1 MNKNFENKIIKI
13 EKLLSH
19 WSYRYLTP
27 YGKVTII
34 KSLALSKLSHVAL
47 VIPNPTKIMFK
58 KIETIFYKF
67 LWNGKSEKV
76 CRADTKLPEK
86 LGGLGMPDIEQFWLS
101 FKFSWLRRLLMT
113 DAFWHTIL
121 LHQISKIQGQNLAPS
136 QLLEFGPC
144 LLGKIG
150 KSLKNIFW
158 NQVLQST
165 IKIYEGAAF
174 CNPELILQNSFFYNP
189 LILRNKKTVRYE
201 DFPELK
207 NRISTIANFF
217 HPGTNVL
224 MSFGAFKDSFGVE
237 IDEVKYIDIR
247 YIIKLAFQKLR
258 LSESRLSKVFYPSIP
273 TLINIALSTKK
284 GCGAYYKILSRKRC
298 VENKIAIRD
307 EKWHIELQSVYSLIY
322 WEKIRALNA
331 TIDID
336 NPCKWLQYQII
347 RNSLQTN
354 YIVSHFIRNKS
365 PLCQY
370 CTLSN
375 EKISHLYWFCSYV
388 KNFLTNAFQYITN
401 TGLIYAPTKLE
412 FLFGVTNETFD
423 HPINY
428 LSLLIKKYIWKI
440 KFKNAILNI
449 VGLKNHLKLYLRDL
463 KNIYE
468 KKEKASKFI
477 AWIPLYSDLCQVDQ
491 NAEHDVQAQTAPVR
505 AVLVHAAAPQHQD
518 PRVPPA

>member
-1 MNKNFENKIIKI
+1 
-13 EKLLSH
+13 
-19 WSYRYLTP
+19 
-27 YGKVTII
+27 
-34 KSLALSKLSHVAL
+34 
-47 VIPNPTKIMFK
+47 
-58 KIETIFYKF
+58 
-67 LWNGKSEKV
+67 
-76 CRADTKLPEK
+76 
-86 LGGLGMPDIEQFWLS
+86 
-101 FKFSWLRRLLMT
+101 
-113 DAFWHTIL
+113 
-121 LHQISKIQGQNLAPS
+121 
-136 QLLEFGPC
+136 
-144 LLGKIG
+144 
-150 KSLKNIFW
+150 
-158 NQVLQST
+158 
-165 IKIYEGAAF
+165 
-174 CNPELILQNSFFYNP
+174 
-189 LILRNKKTVRYE
+189 
-201 DFPELK
+201 
-207 NRISTIANFF
+207 
-217 HPGTNVL
+217 
-224 MSFGAFKDSFGVE
+224 MSFEAFKDSVEVE
-237 IDEVKYIDIR
+237 IDEIKYIDIR

-258 LSESRLSKVFYPSIP
+258 LAESRLSKVFYPLIP
-273 TLINIALSTKK
+273 TLINIALSTKR

-298 VENKIAIRD
+298 IENKIAIRD
-307 EKWHIELQSVYSLIY
+307 EKWHIELQSVYSLNF

-331 TIDID
+331 SIDID